1 MKAALNG
8 VPSLSV
14 LDGWWLEGHVEGV
27 TGWAIGADGRRSL
40 DQPVDSAMH
49 AGALYDM
56 LERTVLPLFYQRRD
70 GFTDVMRYAIALNGS
85 FFTAQ
90 RMLQEYMIKAYHLEQ
105 RPQPDRPSSISE
117 TVAVMATT
125 KGAAQ

>member
-27 TGWAIGADGRRSL
+27 TGWAIGASRMRQV
-40 DQPVDSAMH
+40 DQSVDA
-49 AGALYDM
+49 AADAAALYDT
-56 LERTVLPLFYQRRD
+56 LERTVLPLYYRRHNE
-70 GFTDVMRYAIALNGS
+70 FVDVMRYAIALNGS

-90 RMLQEYMIKAYHLEQ
+90 RMLQEYMIKAYTFEQ
-105 RPQPDRPSSISE
+105 AADEVHVPS
-117 TVAVMATT
+117 TNMTR
-125 KGAAQ
+125 